1 MVASTLA
8 PRGVWPCRA
17 TFLTAVLPAL
27 TELEQTCPFLGPIV
41 IADIYAYTE
50 YSAILQQ
57 CTAIYSLGEISSAM
71 SVDLRFDLARYSIDV
86 SD

>member
-17 TFLTAVLPAL
+17 KFLTAVLPAL
-27 TELEQTCPFLGPIV
+27 AEVEQSCPFLVPIMM
-41 IADIYAYTE
+41 ADIYAYTE
-50 YSAILQQ
+50 HSAIVQR
-57 CTAIYSLGEISSAM
+57 CTAIYSLGEISSA
-71 SVDLRFDLARYSIDV
+71 DLRFDLARYSIDL